1 MARVMQVQGAPGT
14 REAGRNVLE
23 ASASARVLPQ
33 ASADVRM
40 SSGYCRCLFVGQQVE
55 SLRPFLLPFVGLW
68 WVYSVCV

>member
-14 REAGRNVLE
+14 REAGRNFLE

-40 SSGYCRCLFVGQQVE
+40 SSGYSRCPFVGQQVE
-55 SLRPFLLPFVGLW
+55 AYGLFG
-68 WVYSVCV
+68 YCL